1 MIPYERTEVKEVTKR
16 NGSQRK
22 QAVYQRPEM
31 AKHMGISRPK
41 AYELANTEGFPAIR
55 IGKRIV
61 IPYQA
66 FIDWL
71 QESAVHGIAV

>member
-1 MIPYERTEVKEVTKR
+1 MEANENKLCISV
-16 NGSQRK
+16 
-22 QAVYQRPEM
+22 PEM

-55 IGKRIV
+55 VGKRIV

-66 FIDWL
+66 FINWL